1 MKGARKV
8 LLWTGRLVFWPIALS
23 LVVTLAGNFLT
34 APLGFK
40 SKDLPAFTSLL
51 AWIAVGAWALSFFAK
66 LGMADGHAEG
76 IVARP
81 DSRSSAPDLPAT
93 PTPAVKAAIADQN
106 EEIYKDGWLATRAQ
120 HHRRDKGLKE
130 RKLSGERALSIHGDL
145 IAEAKRLCAKEG
157 LVCDEF
163 GCPEPYK
170 TWINDNSPTAKTK
183 FEGAKRVAEA
193 YRAILLEDLRKALGD
208 ELMFKLGEPEK
219 YLYPQAG
226 PGHGEV
232 LAYCNLEFKHMDK
245 SLFEGLPLP
254 DDREPTR
261 SNAGIIPHD
270 RNIEVSHTA
279 SFGIFDPGF
288 GEQYIPGDLRIIV
301 GVKTVD
307 DVTSYYSPWRYQV
320 NPTANDFLKAL
331 VELESLPMGTSAS
344 S

>member
-1 MKGARKV
+1 MKGATKV
-8 LLWTGRLVFWPIALS
+8 LLWTGLLVFWPIALY

-51 AWIAVGAWALSFFAK
+51 AWIAVGAWALSFFVK

-76 IVARP
+76 IVARS
-81 DSRSSAPDLPAT
+81 DSQSAAPELPPTQT
-93 PTPAVKAAIADQN
+93 PTTNAAIPDDN
-106 EEIYKDGWLATRAQ
+106 EEIFKDGWLATRAQ
-120 HHRRDKGLKE
+120 HRRRDNGLRE
-130 RKLSGERALSIHGDL
+130 RRLGGERAMAIHGDL
-145 IAEAKRLCAKEG
+145 IAEAKWLCAKEG
-157 LVCDEF
+157 LACDEF

-170 TWINDNSPTAKTK
+170 TWINDNLPTAKTK
-183 FEGAKRVAEA
+183 FEAAKRVAEA
-193 YRAILLEDLRKALGD
+193 YRATLLENLRNAVGE
-208 ELMFKLGEPEK
+208 ELLFKLGEPEK
-219 YLYPQAG
+219 YVYPQAG

-232 LAYCNLEFKHMDK
+232 LAYCNLEFKHVDK
-245 SLFEGLPLP
+245 RLFEGLPLP
-254 DDREPTR
+254 DDREPNR

-320 NPTANDFLKAL
+320 NPTAKNFLKAL
-331 VELESLPMGTSAS
+331 VELESLPLENSVS

>member
-1 MKGARKV
+1 MKGATKV
-8 LLWTGRLVFWPIALS
+8 LLWTGRLVFWPIALY
-23 LVVTLAGNFLT
+23 LAVTLAGNFLT

-51 AWIAVGAWALSFFAK
+51 AWIAVGGWALSFFAK
-66 LGMADGHAEG
+66 LGMADGQAED
-76 IVARP
+76 IVARS

-93 PTPAVKAAIADQN
+93 PTPAAKAARPDEN

-120 HHRRDKGLKE
+120 HRWRDKGLKE
-130 RKLSGERALSIHGDL
+130 RRLSGEKALAIHGDL

-183 FEGAKRVAEA
+183 LEGAKRVAEA
-193 YRAILLEDLRKALGD
+193 YRAILLESLRKALGD
-208 ELMFKLGEPEK
+208 ELVFKLGEPEK

-232 LAYCNLEFKHMDK
+232 LAYCNLEFKQVDK

-254 DDREPTR
+254 DDREPNR
-261 SNAGIIPHD
+261 RNAGIIPHD

-307 DVTSYYSPWRYQV
+307 DVTSYYSPWRYQI
-320 NPTANDFLKAL
+320 NPTANNFLKAL
-331 VELESLPMGTSAS
+331 VELESLPMGISAS